1 MTEEK
6 AKKISPNVFDT
17 GKVCPNCGEHIFAYK
32 FSTKVYEC
40 PCSCKSSTV
49 KAEDAQHAA
58 EKKAE
63 ARKERFAY
71 AGVPRNFADAK
82 LNNYRRLPGTEAAYA
97 AVKGY
102 LLSRQENIKAGN
114 GLILYGPTGSGKTHL
129 ACAVL
134 NCALEDGYCA
144 AYWCVPQ
151 MLEMLMPG
159 GDEAE
164 QQMIL
169 DKALLSRVLLL
180 DDLGA
185 EKSSEWTRKELTII
199 LDSRWREN
207 RPTIITTNLLPDEEL
222 RRDCGD
228 RSYSRLMSD
237 HYQVVSV
244 TAKDYRRQAEPARR
258 AAGI

>member
-1 MTEEK
+1 MTAEEV
-6 AKKISPNVFDT
+6 KKISPNVFDT
-17 GKVCPNCGEHIFAYK
+17 GKVCPNCGEHIFAYRFTAGS
-32 FSTKVYEC
+32 FSRIYER
-40 PCSCKSSTV
+40 PCSCKSAEV
-49 KAEDAQHAA
+49 RREDAQRAA
-58 EKKAE
+58 EKKAK
-63 ARKERFAY
+63 ARKARFDY
-71 AGVPRNFADAK
+71 ADVPRNFAQAK
-82 LNNYRRLPGTEAAYA
+82 LNNYRRLPGTEDAYV
-97 AVKGY
+97 AVKDY
-102 LLSRQENIKAGN
+102 LLNRQENIKSGN
-114 GLILYGPTGSGKTHL
+114 GIILYGPTGCGKTHL
-129 ACAVL
+129 ACAIL
-134 NCALEDGYCA
+134 NCVLEDCWRA

-244 TAKDYRRQAEPARR
+244 TADDYRRAR
-258 AAGI
+258 A